1 MGSDVD
7 WDEQFSHTFMME
19 LSRRCR
25 LRGGFLKSDLWEA
38 AAAVSVPKSQLAGQH
53 GVLKVL
59 AVAIGTRMPT
69 AKDGHV
75 TYSPTI
81 S

>member
-1 MGSDVD
+1 
-7 WDEQFSHTFMME
+7 MME

-53 GVLKVL
+53 GVL

-69 AKDGHV
+69 AKEGHV
-75 TYSPTI
+75 TYSPTVP
-81 S
+81 